1 MKHFYLLIFFLL
13 TCELIYSQTIS
24 QRLQTAF
31 EKLKTDSSLKHAS
44 LSLYVVNSKT
54 NEIVFDYNS
63 QLGLAPASCQ
73 KIITSITAFEILGK
87 DYHYKTEVGY
97 NGEIKKGILTG
108 NLIINGFG
116 DPTLGSWR
124 YKSTKDTS
132 ILNNWMNAIVSAG
145 IKRINGNVV
154 LNTSSFSLQP
164 IPGGWTWEDIGNYY
178 GAGSWGLNWY
188 ENQYDLTLK
197 PGNKEGDSATIIST
211 KPEQT
216 IAPLINNIKTDI
228 IGSSDYA
235 TIYMSPYSKIGVV
248 EGSLPANNNT
258 VIISGANP
266 NPLHLIG
273 KIIEDGLNS
282 HHIKFKK
289 ITNSIEDLTEN
300 NPIQKTDSVFY
311 TNYSPSL
318 DSINYW
324 FMKKSIN
331 LYGEAFVKTIAFNKS
346 KIGSTEE
353 GVKIIK
359 EFWKEIGIDKSE
371 LRISDGSGLSPQ
383 NRLTTNALVKA
394 LQYAREKSW
403 FSSFYNALPLYNGM
417 KLKSGTISGTKG
429 FAGYHTS
436 KSGTDYTVAIIVNN
450 FDGSSS
456 EIVKKIFLVLDELK

>member
-1 MKHFYLLIFFLL
+1 MRHLYLFIFLL
-13 TCELIYSQTIS
+13 YTSQLIYSQNIS
-24 QRLQTAF
+24 QRLQTSF
-31 EKLKTDSSLKHAS
+31 EKLRTDTSLKHAS
-44 LSLYVVNSKT
+44 LSLYVINSKT
-54 NEIVFDYNS
+54 NEVVFDYNS

-73 KIITSITAFEILGK
+73 KIITSVTAFEMLGK
-87 DYHYKTEVGY
+87 DYHYKTELGY

-124 YKSTKDTS
+124 YKTTKDTT
-132 ILNNWMNAIVSAG
+132 ILNNWMNAIDLAG
-145 IKRINGNVV
+145 IKKINGNVV

-164 IPGGWTWEDIGNYY
+164 IPGGWTWEDMGNYY

-197 PGNKEGDSATIIST
+197 PGKKEGDSAIIIST

-216 IAPLINNIKTDI
+216 IAPLINNIKTDV
-228 IGSSDYA
+228 IGSIDFA

-248 EGSLPANNNT
+248 EGSLPANNST

-273 KIIEDGLNS
+273 KIMEDGLNS
-282 HHIKFKK
+282 HHVKFKK
-289 ITNSIEDLTEN
+289 ITNSIECLTDN
-300 NPIQKTDSVFY
+300 IPTQKVDSIFF

-324 FMKKSIN
+324 FLKKSVN
-331 LYGEAFVKTIAFNKS
+331 LYGEALLKTIAYTKTG
-346 KIGSTEE
+346 IGSTEE

-359 EFWKEIGIDKSE
+359 EFWKERGIDKSA
-371 LRISDGSGLSPQ
+371 LHIFDGSGLSPQ
-383 NRLTTNALVKA
+383 NRLTTNALVTA
-394 LQYAREKSW
+394 LQYARYKPW

-417 KLKSGTISGTKG
+417 KLKSGTINGTKG
-429 FAGYHTS
+429 FAGYHKS
-436 KSGTDYTVAIIVNN
+436 KSGTEYTVAIIVNN

-456 EIVKKIFLVLDELK
+456 EIVRKIFLVLDVLK